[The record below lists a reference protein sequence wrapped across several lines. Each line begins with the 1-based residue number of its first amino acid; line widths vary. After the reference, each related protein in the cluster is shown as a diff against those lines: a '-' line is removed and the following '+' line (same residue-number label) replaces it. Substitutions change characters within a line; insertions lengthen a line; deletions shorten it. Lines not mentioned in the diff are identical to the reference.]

1 MSFDW
6 RDFQGV
12 NSAYV
17 LELYEKFQRDPQ
29 SVDNTTRTF
38 FRQWTPPAEPPQP
51 AADTPYRE
59 AVRARGA
66 GVGPPGAPRQ

>member
-29 SVDNTTRTF
+29 SVDSAARAF
-38 FRQWTPPAEPPQP
+38 FRQWTPPAEPQP
-51 AADTPYRE
+51 AADTPHRE

-66 GVGPPGAPRQ
+66 GVAAPRQ